1 MNLRL
6 EYEVITIA
14 SKYIELKQDLRNRL
28 FIEGKRCSK
37 NIKNQVASHL
47 LPL

>member
-14 SKYIELKQDLRNRL
+14 SEYIELKQDLRSRL
-28 FIEGKRCSK
+28 FIEGNTLGVKTL
-37 NIKNQVASHL
+37 Q
-47 LPL
+47 